1 MSVPSDEPRQF
12 SRRTLLCVLA
22 SPLVL
27 AACVT
32 DRTPTPAPAP
42 QPLVSP
48 ADAARYG
55 ARVDGGFDI
64 PGVDPMEL
72 KPRYIRQ
79 LVPNPTSYGT
89 GTLVVDPANRF
100 LYLVQENGMALR
112 YGVGVGKEGL
122 EFSGTANV
130 GYKRTWPSWRP
141 TDAMIARE
149 PERNG
154 PWKNGMPGGPQ
165 NPLGAR
171 ALYLFKN
178 GQDTLYRIHGTN
190 EPWSIG
196 EAVSSGCIR
205 LMNQDIID
213 LYGRVPDGAKVVVLP
228 G

>member
-1 MSVPSDEPRQF
+1 MIAAPEETRL

-32 DRTPTPAPAP
+32 DRPAPAPAP

-72 KPRYIRQ
+72 KPRNVRQ
-79 LVPNPTSYGT
+79 LVPNTTGYGP

-100 LYLVQENGMALR
+100 LYLVQDNGMALR
-112 YGVGVGKEGL
+112 YGVGVGKAGL
-122 EFSGTANV
+122 EFSGSANV

-149 PERNG
+149 PERNS
-154 PWKNGMPGGPQ
+154 PWKNGMAGGPT

-213 LYGRVPDGAKVVVLP
+213 LYDRVPDGTKVVVLP